1 VEPFRY
7 TNTSED
13 GGDYFSRV
21 TVPTPQT
28 VPTSQRVARNGAL
41 YFGSLAL
48 PALAAVFLV
57 PVTVRALGPSRFGLL
72 ALAWALAE
80 GAGMFDFGLART
92 TVRFVADATARGAE
106 RLREIILVSVLT
118 QTVTGLLAGTLL
130 FVLAPLLVKGVFTI
144 SAVEIPEAIAMFR
157 VLAFHVPVLLALA
170 SLRAA
175 LEGAQRF
182 DISTALRVPGSLA
195 SVIVPAIAAPAGASL
210 ATILW
215 ILLAVRLTLAFVSAA
230 AVRRTLLPG
239 RWGLPSGFKTLRE
252 MLGYSGWVAVSA
264 ALGPALGSID
274 RFAVGSVIGVTGL
287 GYYTGAA
294 EAANRFLLIPSTA
307 FSALLPALAHTEARG
322 ERDRALAATRAAAR
336 QLATVLLPLCLAL
349 FTFAPAILNA
359 WLGPVFA
366 QQAGTALRILAVGV
380 FLGGLAHLP
389 LAVLYGAGRP
399 DLPAKIHIGEVIVH
413 VPLTFLLVKTWGITG
428 AALAWT
434 LRCGA
439 DWLFYEIATRRAV
452 GRSAEDFGEEERT
465 RRLLWLTLAFAC
477 SLGLTLWV
485 SQMGWPVVIALVA
498 VTLLAYAVVGWFK
511 VLSDEER
518 RAWLAMLSRARLR
531 S

>member
-1 VEPFRY
+1 V
-7 TNTSED
+7 
-13 GGDYFSRV
+13 
-21 TVPTPQT
+21 
-28 VPTSQRVARNGAL
+28 L

-48 PALAAVFLV
+48 PAVAAVFLV
-57 PVTVRALGPSRFGLL
+57 PVTVHALGASRFGLL
-72 ALAWALAE
+72 ALAWAFAE

-106 RLREIILVSVLT
+106 RLREIVLVSVLS
-118 QTVTGLLAGTLL
+118 QAAAGLFAGMLLFLLA
-130 FVLAPLLVKGVFTI
+130 PWLVRTVFTI
-144 SAVEIPEAIAMFR
+144 SAVEIPEAIGMFR
-157 VLAFHVPVLLALA
+157 VLGFHVPVLLALSAMRA
-170 SLRAA
+170 S

-182 DISTALRVPGSLA
+182 DISTSLRVPGSLA

-210 ATILW
+210 PTILW
-215 ILLAVRLTLAFVSAA
+215 ILLAVRLSLAFISGFVLK
-230 AVRRTLLPG
+230 RTLLPG
-239 RWGLPSGFKTLRE
+239 RWGLPSGFGTLRE

-274 RFAVGSVIGVTGL
+274 RFVTGSVVGVTGL

-322 ERDRALAATRAAAR
+322 ARDRALAATRAAAR
-336 QLATVLLPLCLAL
+336 QLATLLLPLCLAL
-349 FTFAPAILNA
+349 FTFAPAILNV

-366 QQAGTALRILAVGV
+366 SQAGTALRILSVGV

-399 DLPAKIHIGEVIVH
+399 DLPAKIHIAEVIFH
-413 VPLTFLLVKTWGITG
+413 VPLTFALVKTLGITG

-439 DWLFYEIATRRAV
+439 DWLLYEIATRRAV
-452 GRSAEDFGEEERT
+452 GRTVEDRSEEVRT
-465 RRLLWLTLAFAC
+465 RRLLWLTLSLAF
-477 SLGLTLWV
+477 SLGLALWI
-485 SQMGWPVVIALVA
+485 SRAGWPVVIALVA
-498 VTLLAYAVVGWFK
+498 ASMLAYAGVGWSK

-518 RAWLAMLSRARLR
+518 RAWLSMLSRVRVR